1 MSAGALVGVVA
12 GRVGFQGLGEGMRG
26 AAWRMAAQKCVG
38 ASHQG
43 SGKVFSS
50 RMASL
55 LPETW
60 A

>member
-1 MSAGALVGVVA
+1 VVA
-12 GRVGFQGLGEGMRG
+12 GRAGFQGLGEGMRG
-26 AAWRMAAQKCVG
+26 AASRMAAQKCVG